1 MQFFPP
7 EKKKLNPKLSASKNC
22 RTVAAWKTEWRL
34 GTPHPNP
41 AHSPPKKGSVVPLK
55 FALPTYFFL
64 WHSGKSIRN
73 IKHGKSGQNMYVL
86 QKNPKNGYFE
96 TTGIPGKGHPSE
108 IRPL

>member
-1 MQFFPP
+1 METGHTPP
-7 EKKKLNPKLSASKNC
+7 KPSSF
-22 RTVAAWKTEWRL
+22 T
-34 GTPHPNP
+34 
-41 AHSPPKKGSVVPLK
+41 PKKGSVVPLK